1 MDNSHSVSKRK
12 MQATRT
18 GVFTETRVVR
28 RNVIQSRTDALTTGG
43 PLGDLRYLVLLHIV
57 WLVHY
62 PGFGSSGCRSSIQ
75 ARSAIPSGVALL
87 ADRPQIPR
95 TIARS
100 SQTTSGGRATGG
112 AFWLW
117 RQPQRTVPSRQPRS
131 HKQRQPRVD
140 RFPERRPS
148 VQRRAAKPAVQAS
161 ERKVA

>member
-1 MDNSHSVSKRK
+1 MDNSHSFSKRK
-12 MQATRT
+12 KQATKT

-28 RNVIQSRTDALTTGG
+28 INVIQSRTDALTTGV
-43 PLGDLRYLVLLHIV
+43 LHYLVLLHIV

-75 ARSAIPSGVALL
+75 ARSAIPSGVAFL
-87 ADRPQIPR
+87 ADCPQIPR

-100 SQTTSGGRATGG
+100 SQTTSGGSATGG

-148 VQRRAAKPAVQAS
+148 VQRRVAKPAVQAS